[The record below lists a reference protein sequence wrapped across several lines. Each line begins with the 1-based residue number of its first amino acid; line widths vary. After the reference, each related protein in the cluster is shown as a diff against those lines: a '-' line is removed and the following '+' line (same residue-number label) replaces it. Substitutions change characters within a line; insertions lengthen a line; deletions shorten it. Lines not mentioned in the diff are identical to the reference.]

1 MSPLTHPLSG
11 RLRVPGSDAY
21 YEVLGKL
28 ATGGMAELFLAR
40 APLPSGDPG
49 PVIVLKRILPHLAE
63 DEDFVRM
70 FRDEAHLAWG
80 LRHPNIVRT
89 LDIGPADEHFFTMEY
104 VHGDDLRAIFD
115 ASAARGE
122 NVPLPHVL
130 SIALGLTAALHYTHE
145 QSDDSGRPLHI
156 VHRDVSPTN
165 VLVGLDGVVKLV
177 DFGVAKAEA
186 GTHVT
191 RAGTLK
197 GKLAY
202 MSPEQCRADT
212 VDRRSDVFSV
222 GILLYEMTTLR
233 RLFAGETDIAV
244 LHKVMKGVTTAP
256 STLRRGYPPDLERIV
271 LRALETEPARRYPTA
286 AALRADL
293 VRFANTLGVCT
304 EPDALARYLRG
315 LFGERPLPW
324 EDPNRIEFTTNAPP
338 LVPVD
343 NRTLPSD
350 GEDQQATLR
359 FGERQQ
365 PPRTLVGYP
374 GSAPSRR
381 PPPLAH
387 TEKTAVAS
395 SVATVAAPLFPSQSQ
410 PSMSAPARRSA
421 PPLWPIATLFAGL
434 AAGAATYALW
444 PNANDPAPVR
454 AAATEPKPKPGRA
467 PAAKPTPKAPEPAV
481 VPEPEPAPKTRP
493 DPPIEVPPEFTKPP
507 EFAAA
512 QTDDAPLFELQ
523 RVEGEGRDLEAV
535 LKLRDG
541 TTARVKLGETVE
553 GHRVVAVNEASV
565 LLEASVDAR
574 TKTTRLEL

>member
-1 MSPLTHPLSG
+1 MSPQAHPLSG
-11 RLRVPGSDAY
+11 RLRVPGRDAY

-40 APLPSGDPG
+40 APLPSGAPG
-49 PVIVLKRILPHLAE
+49 PVVVLKRILPHLAE

-70 FRDEAHLAWG
+70 FRDEAHLAHA

-104 VHGDDLRAIFD
+104 VHGDDLRAIFN
-115 ASAARGE
+115 ASEARGE

-145 QSDDSGRPLHI
+145 QTDERGRPLHI

-202 MSPEQCRADT
+202 MSPEQCRADAI
-212 VDRRSDVFSV
+212 DRRSDVFSV

-233 RLFAGETDIAV
+233 RLFAGESDVAV
-244 LHKVMKGVTTAP
+244 LHKVMKGVTTPP

-271 LRALETEPARRYPTA
+271 LKALESDPAARYPTA
-286 AALRADL
+286 DALRVDL
-293 VRFANTLGVCT
+293 ERFATTLGVRT
-304 EPDALARYLRG
+304 DPAALARYLRG

-324 EDPNRIEFTTNAPP
+324 EDPSRTEFITNAPP
-338 LVPVD
+338 VSPD
-343 NRTLPSD
+343 DQTLASAE
-350 GEDQQATLR
+350 GEAPQTLR
-359 FGERQQ
+359 FGGAPR
-365 PPRTLVGYP
+365 PPTRTLVGHP
-374 GSAPSRR
+374 GSASSRR
-381 PPPLAH
+381 PAP

-395 SVATVAAPLFPSQSQ
+395 SSATIAGPGPVFPSQSQ
-410 PSMSAPARRSA
+410 PSMASPAPRPTR
-421 PPLWPIATLFAGL
+421 PVWPILTVFAGL
-434 AAGAATYALW
+434 AAGVATYAYW
-444 PNANDPAPVR
+444 PEEEPPVR
-454 AAATEPKPKPGRA
+454 AAASDPTPA
-467 PAAKPTPKAPEPAV
+467 PAEAPEPA
-481 VPEPEPAPKTRP
+481 PAPQPEPAAGA
-493 DPPIEVPPEFTKPP
+493 DAPIEVPPEFTKPP
-507 EFAAA
+507 EF
-512 QTDDAPLFELQ
+512 DAPQADDGPLFDLR
-523 RVEGEGRDLEAV
+523 RVEGEGRDREAV

-541 TTARVKLGETVE
+541 TVHRVKLGETVE

-565 LLEASVDAR
+565 LLEASIDGR
-574 TKTTRLEL
+574 TKTTRLDL